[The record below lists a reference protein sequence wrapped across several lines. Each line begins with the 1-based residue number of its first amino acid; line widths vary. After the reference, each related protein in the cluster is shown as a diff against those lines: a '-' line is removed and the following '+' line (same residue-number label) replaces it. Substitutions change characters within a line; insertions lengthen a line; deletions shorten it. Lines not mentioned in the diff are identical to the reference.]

1 MAVKRFSLAK
11 SSKVELWYSV
21 QLAKKWRGD
30 GLETGDNKAIC
41 RSVGETTNIFLLD
54 IRVIYR
60 LNFYNFYVLK
70 IDLFFMVTLK
80 KSKLTQRELLP
91 LRSKR
96 KWNGIIMENFNSFR
110 LFQILYSP
118 TILNTTWIK

>member
-1 MAVKRFSLAK
+1 M
-11 SSKVELWYSV
+11 
-21 QLAKKWRGD
+21 
-30 GLETGDNKAIC
+30 ETGDNKAIC

-80 KSKLTQRELLP
+80 KIQVNP
-91 LRSKR
+91 KR
-96 KWNGIIMENFNSFR
+96 TPATEIQEKMKWNYHGKF
-110 LFQILYSP
+110 
-118 TILNTTWIK
+118 K